1 MKHDTN
7 KRLWPGFFG
16 LALALGIGACSGTT
30 TVDAH
35 GEIGPLK
42 GGFTISHHSDPSG
55 GTATIKGIPDGKR
68 ADIRFYDAH
77 GNEIPGSAVTGAG
90 NGQPFPV
97 PAGTAS
103 AVWSGPSSASSC
115 TGCIQNLRS
124 PSGSVN
130 TTNLGIPVNSPLE
143 YFIGGE
149 PVSPETDPD
158 AATYGPL
165 ANTMFLF
172 RIQAGP
178 GLSASQLFGM
188 VANIVM
194 ADPLDPPRVP
204 RNVEIEQLVKIIPN
218 TFGLGAKVYTCD
230 VSRQPFQ
237 SFEMDW
243 NGAFFADL
251 SVNSTVFDLPH
262 GWRVIEVPLSLSDF
276 NLIGNNGSDNHLSIW
291 SKTMEDPGKMHLDGT
306 GLLQ

>member
-1 MKHDTN
+1 
-7 KRLWPGFFG
+7 
-16 LALALGIGACSGTT
+16 
-30 TVDAH
+30 V
-35 GEIGPLK
+35 
-42 GGFTISHHSDPSG
+42 
-55 GTATIKGIPDGKR
+55 
-68 ADIRFYDAH
+68 
-77 GNEIPGSAVTGAG
+77 
-90 NGQPFPV
+90 
-97 PAGTAS
+97 
-103 AVWSGPSSASSC
+103 
-115 TGCIQNLRS
+115 
-124 PSGSVN
+124 
-130 TTNLGIPVNSPLE
+130 E
-143 YFIGGE
+143 YFVGGG
-149 PVSPETDPD
+149 PVSAETDPD

-218 TFGLGAKVYTCD
+218 TLGLGAKVYTYD
-230 VSRQPFQ
+230 VSRQPFER
-237 SFEMDW
+237 FEMNW

-276 NLIGNNGSDNHLSIW
+276 NLIGDNGSDNQLAIL
-291 SKTMEDPGKMHLDGT
+291 SKTVEDPNPIHLDASA
-306 GLLQ
+306 LLQ